1 MPDSPLILLAEDEL
15 ALAHIIRESLEER
28 NFKVILSHDGKAAI
42 KAYQVQKPD
51 ILILDIMMPEKDG
64 FAVAKEI
71 REHDKQTPIIFLT
84 ARSQAKD
91 VVAGFELGANDY
103 LKKPFSVEELIVRI
117 QVQLNRGK
125 LPENRIEKH
134 SEEFEIGEFSF
145 IPKKNLLTR
154 GIDTKVLTSR
164 ESDLLKFL
172 CLKQQQVLEREQ
184 ILKTLWGSDSF
195 FNARSLDV
203 FITKLR
209 RYLSGD
215 PAVQII
221 NIRGVGYKLVY

>member
-15 ALAHIIRESLEER
+15 ALAHIVRESLEGR
-28 NFKVILSHDGKAAI
+28 NFKVILTADGNAAI
-42 KAYQVQKPD
+42 QAYRNQKPD

-71 REHDKQTPIIFLT
+71 REHDTQTPIIFLT

-91 VVAGFELGANDY
+91 VVSGFELGANDY
-103 LKKPFSVEELIVRI
+103 LKKPFSIEELIVRI
-117 QVQLNRGK
+117 QVQLNKGR
-125 LPENRIEKH
+125 LPENRVEKIA
-134 SEEFEIGEFSF
+134 EEFEIGEFTF

-154 GIDTKVLTSR
+154 GVETKVLTSR
-164 ESDLLKFL
+164 ESELLKLL
-172 CLKQQQVLEREQ
+172 CLKQQEVLEREQ
-184 ILKTLWGSDSF
+184 ILKLLWGSDNF